1 MRYVLD
7 TNILLFYIRGGA
19 AREFVE
25 HHYAPFDAENE
36 AIISVVTVAEIMV
49 LASINNWG
57 SAKMKLLQQLID
69 GVTIVE
75 VKFRDLIDCYLEI
88 EQYNRNLHPDKRR
101 SGSHVKM
108 GKNDI
113 WIAATAMVTNA
124 KLLTAD
130 LDFAH
135 LDDTL
140 IDVTVVRL

>member
-7 TNILLFYIRGGA
+7 TNILLFYIRGGNTCEYIE
-19 AREFVE
+19 RNF
-25 HHYAPFDAENE
+25 APFDANNE

-49 LASINNWG
+49 LASVNNWG
-57 SAKMKLLQQLID
+57 STKMKLLQRLIN

-75 VKFRDLIDCYLEI
+75 VRYQNLINYYLEI
-88 EQYNRNLHPDKRR
+88 EQYNRNIHPDKRR

-113 WIAATAMVTNA
+113 WIAATAIATNA

-130 LDFAH
+130 IDFSH
-135 LDDTL
+135 LDNAL
-140 IDVTVVRL
+140 VDVFVISR